1 MAENPFEKFAQA
13 PIQRPDAVQRPGEG
27 GISVEIVGRRRKPE
41 PGANPFARFAPTEVT
56 DLVPDESGAKFAA
69 PQIAPQPETDQTRIA
84 WDMPEKDVKAAI
96 RVLPE
101 KERAAALKEFARRK
115 VGAERKDAGKMQTV
129 YDVGRNLARGTPVG
143 SWLDEGAAWATTSNP
158 NDYEEELAVQRAR
171 NDAADSNATTV
182 GTLPLIG
189 DVTTSGLTKLAGG
202 ILSAPVAPTLRVM
215 QGATMLPRIAN
226 AMLTGGVYGAG
237 YGAGEGTD
245 AESRA
250 KGAVVGGV
258 IGTGAGAAAPVIGQ
272 GIGNAISGIKNGI
285 NRMPAVLQPYERG
298 AVNRL
303 SRAIGDDGVM
313 QPRPQ
318 GLPTAYQAETARL
331 GHEGMLADMGENL
344 RGQAGAIANSPGRG
358 QSILAK
364 ALEGRRE
371 GAQQRITTDLNDA
384 LGQPVNVPQ
393 TVEALRKQANARAA
407 PYYQQFYNTPVRV
420 SEELQTILDAA
431 KSKGIY
437 EEARGL
443 MIADRVNPNL
453 PENNG
458 QFLDYIKRAIDD
470 VATGADRGSNKQRIF
485 GNLARDLR
493 SEVDRILSPN
503 NPAQSP
509 WAIARREAGDG
520 IQFEKAAEMGQG
532 AFQKSLTPDQMQ
544 FDMQGM
550 NPLQSEAYRVGA
562 RDAARTTMGNAGT
575 AFGPNA
581 DTAARRTLQTNF
593 GAEKMRQLASSPD
606 AAAKLERRL
615 GAETTFAETE
625 AEVLRNSATAR
636 RTAAQKEFPA
646 ASDANTSANAVGNK
660 SLAGV
665 AMEGVYRLGNM
676 LTAGALNERRAR
688 IAENAAE
695 MLVAR
700 GMKRDAIAKGLND
713 YIQRNRI
720 RGAQA
725 KAISDFAERVI
736 AGGRPL
742 AISNTAPQI

>member
-101 KERAAALKEFARRK
+101 KERAAALKEFAKRK
-115 VGAERKDAGKMQTV
+115 VDVERKDAGKMQPV

-143 SWLDEGAAWATTSNP
+143 SWLDEGMAWGTTSNP
-158 NDYEEELAVQRAR
+158 SDYEEELAIQRAR

-182 GTLPLIG
+182 GKLPLIG

-202 ILSAPVAPTLRVM
+202 IISAPVAPTLRVL
-215 QGATMLPRIAN
+215 QGASMLPRIVN
-226 AMLTGGVYGAG
+226 AMMTGGIYGAG

-250 KGAVVGGV
+250 KGAAVGGV

-272 GIGNAISGIKNGI
+272 GVGNAISGIRSGF
-285 NRMPAVLQPYERG
+285 NRAPAALQPYERG
-298 AVNRL
+298 AVDRV
-303 SRAIGDDGVM
+303 SRAVGDDGIM

-318 GLPTAYQAETARL
+318 GLPTGYQSESARL

-344 RGQAGAIANSPGRG
+344 RGQAGAIANAPGRG
-358 QSILAK
+358 QSVLAK

-371 GAQQRITTDLNDA
+371 GATQRITTALDAA

-393 TVEALRKQANARAA
+393 TVETLRKQANAKAA
-407 PYYQQFYNTPVRV
+407 PYYQQFYSTPVRV
-420 SEELQTILDAA
+420 SEDLQTILDAA
-431 KSKGIY
+431 KATGAYDK
-437 EEARGL
+437 ARRL
-443 MIADRVNPNL
+443 MAADRVDTNL

-458 QFLDYIKRAIDD
+458 QFIDYIKRAVDD
-470 VATGADRGSNKQRIF
+470 LAGAAERGSNEQRIF
-485 GNLARDLR
+485 GNLARALR
-493 SEVDRILSPN
+493 AEVDNILSPG

-509 WAIARREAGDG
+509 WDIARREAGDG

-532 AFQKSLTPDQMQ
+532 AFQKSLTPDQMK
-544 FDMQGM
+544 FDMQGL

-575 AFGPNA
+575 AFGPNG

-606 AAAKLERRL
+606 AAANLERRL

-625 AEVLRNSATAR
+625 AAVLQNSATAR
-636 RTAAQKEFPA
+636 RLAAQKEFPGA
-646 ASDANTSANAVGNK
+646 ADVNTNANSIGNK
-660 SLAGV
+660 SLTGV
-665 AMEGVYRLGNM
+665 ALEGVYRLGNM
-676 LTAGALNERRAR
+676 LTAGALNDRRAR
-688 IAENAAE
+688 IAESAAE

-700 GMKRDAIAKGLND
+700 GMKRDTIAKGLND

-725 KAISDFAERVI
+725 KAISDFAERLI
-736 AGGRPL
+736 AGGRPV